1 MEFSKANRNPVAV
14 VGTGMIATALAV
26 LTTGHGYP
34 TTVFARS
41 EASEARFRAAYREHF
56 ALFEKHGIVDAAQIA
71 RCESYLA
78 VAQDYAGLAEAE
90 IVFESV
96 VEDLDAKHAVY
107 RALEAHCPHV
117 KVIASVSSSIVPE
130 KLAEGIG
137 TYGDRIIVT
146 HPFNPAHI
154 VPFFELCQGSKTHD
168 GVMQY
173 MVDFLESMG
182 RKPVCLKKPTPGFI
196 GNRLQFALWR
206 ECLALVDEGVCE
218 PRDID
223 RALNYSFCPR
233 YTSIGIF
240 EHFDNG
246 GLELNRAVCKNLF
259 PIISDAKEVPPVI
272 DALIAEGKDGARSG
286 EGFYDWRGVDMEAYA
301 ERVNEPY
308 WKFCYWDFP
317 ERDNNG

>member
-1 MEFSKANRNPVAV
+1 MEFQRESVTAV
-14 VGTGMIATALAV
+14 GIVGTGMIATALAV

-34 TTVFARS
+34 TVVYARS
-41 EASEARFRAAYREHF
+41 EGSEARFREGYRAHF
-56 ALFEKHGIVDAAQIA
+56 ALFQQHGIVTEAQIGCCETYLSVA
-71 RCESYLA
+71 R
-78 VAQDYAGLAEAE
+78 DYDAMRECV

-107 RALEAHCPHV
+107 RALEASCPDV
-117 KVIASVSSSIVPE
+117 RVIASVSSSIVPDA
-130 KLAEGIG
+130 LAEGIDR
-137 TYGDRIIVT
+137 YGDRIIVT

-154 VPFFELCQGSKTHD
+154 VPFFELCQGAKTRG

-240 EHFDNG
+240 EHFDSG
-246 GLELNRAVCKNLF
+246 GLQLNRAVCKNLF

-308 WKFCYWDFP
+308 WKFCQWDFP
-317 ERDNNG
+317 EKPQK